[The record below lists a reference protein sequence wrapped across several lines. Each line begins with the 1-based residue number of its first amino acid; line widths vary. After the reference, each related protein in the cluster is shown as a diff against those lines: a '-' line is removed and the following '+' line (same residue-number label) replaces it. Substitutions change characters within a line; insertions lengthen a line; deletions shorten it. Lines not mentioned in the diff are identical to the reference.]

1 VDVCTRIPPPSMIS
15 YAQEAA
21 TRNRNIF
28 IMSLQQAWLPFD
40 ELLG

>member
-1 VDVCTRIPPPSMIS
+1 MIS

-28 IMSLQQAWLPFD
+28 VASVQQVWRPFN